1 MFTVG
6 LVAFA
11 FVSMGL
17 CQQMQ
22 QPNTGL
28 PSQYLP
34 SAMSQGYFQGPSAA
48 VQQTQ
53 NKFGDIENQSDKL
66 LSSNME
72 VPQQQSQSYQ
82 DAQSYPS
89 AFDNTGVQYSVNV
102 PNSYRDVQDSQQYYE
117 PATQQAAEPQL
128 ITKESYS
135 AALPAVVPA
144 TTPAPVQPD
153 YKQMFTALT
162 DTQQDFSAAN
172 AAQAQQEYNHHQEYI
187 HHQEY
192 RRQHLAYVTKAQEE
206 YKQQI
211 AALEQAQ
218 QEYKQQFAAL
228 EQAQRE
234 YKQQFTALSQAQHEL
249 NQQFDGPVKAQQELK
264 EQSAVLAQVQ
274 HEYNQQYSA
283 LSQAQKEYKQHY
295 AALNEAQQELN
306 HQFAAPIKAQQ
317 ELKQQSAVLAQ
328 AQHEYNQQFSALVQ
342 AQKEYKQQFA
352 DLAQAQ
358 LEFKQQFAALIQAQ
372 KDLKQHL
379 AASAQISYGH
389 KQRFNAPA
397 QQVYKQQYAVPDQ
410 GRQDYKQRFGGPAPR
425 YQYIQKSTTASATG
439 PVNYSNAA
447 SAATA
452 QPKSLQY
459 ATIPQQYYTVPTGQV
474 VVTEQPRIQQSATN
488 QSSTGAVVSTTPT
501 PLRESVVYKSEQ
513 TPTLRQ
519 QPKVA
524 NSNLRVIA

>member
-1 MFTVG
+1 
-6 LVAFA
+6 
-11 FVSMGL
+11 MGL

-22 QPNTGL
+22 QPNAGL

-34 SAMSQGYFQGPSAA
+34 STMSQGYFQGPLAA
-48 VQQTQ
+48 VQQAQ
-53 NKFGDIENQSDKL
+53 NKFDHIENQSDKL

-89 AFDNTGVQYSVNV
+89 AFDNTGVQYSINA

-153 YKQMFTALT
+153 YKQMFTTLT
-162 DTQQDFSAAN
+162 HTQQDVS

-192 RRQHLAYVTKAQEE
+192 RRQHLAYVAKAQEE

-218 QEYKQQFAAL
+218 HEYKQQFAAL

-234 YKQQFTALSQAQHEL
+234 YKQQFAALSQAQQEL
-249 NQQFDGPVKAQQELK
+249 NQQFAGPVKTQQELK

-274 HEYNQQYSA
+274 QDYNQQYSA
-283 LSQAQKEYKQHY
+283 LSQAQKEYKKQY
-295 AALNEAQQELN
+295 AALNEAQHELN
-306 HQFAAPIKAQQ
+306 QQFAAPIKAQQ

-328 AQHEYNQQFSALVQ
+328 AQHEYNQQFSALAQ

-372 KDLKQHL
+372 KDLKQHF
-379 AASAQISYGH
+379 AASAQISHGH

-410 GRQDYKQRFGGPAPR
+410 GLQDYRQRFGSPAAR

-447 SAATA
+447 AAVTA

-474 VVTEQPRIQQSATN
+474 VVTEQPRVQYIATN
-488 QSSTGAVVSTTPT
+488 QSSTGVVVSTTPT
-501 PLRESVVYKSEQ
+501 PLRESSVIYKSEP
-513 TPTLRQ
+513 TPILRQ